1 MTVTAASYA
10 ATIGGTP
17 FAIVEDSGDLEFD
30 ASRSPH
36 VSGSITLKATA
47 AALAATDPRV
57 SPPPRVVL
65 TASGRVSNLHIR
77 ERTVDQREGQV
88 TLTLASDE
96 GLLADYAPLVDD
108 DTPFS
113 LQTSVRSIVNYVLNK
128 VIPGTALQA
137 APGVDADVTAYWDVT
152 NLLANGGC
160 EGTLAPWQSGGNC
173 TLFQSTLARTGT
185 GSCGFT
191 SSAAGLLAVY
201 PHAPGAGPNVTPG
214 KAYMLFGYARQY
226 QASPARTARACIRW
240 LNAAGVPVGPDVE
253 GPDLSL
259 SDTAW
264 SARPYITA
272 TAPAGASKAE
282 VFWRVAGSTAAGQIG
297 YIDDAMFYE
306 GNRLI
311 PFFSGATPG
320 DANYTYGWATT
331 ANASASYRKA
341 IIERSP
347 DSLVWRA
354 GVSALAFLI
363 PLLQARALR
372 PVCDEQRRWTLRDET
387 YTGAGSLQV
396 RQGVNIVEASDT
408 LSREGGF
415 WFDARVTRYTWT
427 DRDGIQ
433 QTRADAYALTPTY
446 SRLSLLEIDAPYPGP
461 GRSEYAVRRAQGIGR
476 EVTVETAAD
485 WTAAAEQP
493 LQVILDNTPTLVGL
507 VRAVRFDLATDRMQ
521 ITTRTTDIPFGA
533 VDLLTGTVDALTGTV
548 DAL

>member
-152 NLLANGGC
+152 NLLANGGA
-160 EGTLAPWQSGGNC
+160 EATLSPWSSGGNC
-173 TLFQSTLARTGT
+173 SVFFSTLARTG
-185 GSCGFT
+185 GSSCGFQ
-191 SSAAGLLAVY
+191 SSAAGILAVV
-201 PHAPGAGPNVTPG
+201 PHVPGSGPTVTPG
-214 KAYMLFGYARQY
+214 KTYTLSGYVRRY
-226 QASPARTARACIRW
+226 QTPARTAWACIRW
-240 LNAAGVPVGPDVE
+240 LNAAGGAVAPDVE
-253 GPDLSL
+253 GAAVSL

-264 SARPYITA
+264 SARPFVTA
-272 TAPAGASKAE
+272 TAPVGAAKAE
-282 VFWRVAGSTAAGQIG
+282 IFWRVLGSNGASQIG

-320 DANYTYGWATT
+320 DANYTYGWAGV

-363 PLLQARALR
+363 PLLQARGLR

-387 YTGAGSLQV
+387 YTAAGSLQV

-433 QTRADAYALTPTY
+433 QTRDDAYALTPSY
-446 SRLSLLEIDAPYPGP
+446 SRLSLLTIDAPYPGP

-485 WTAAAEQP
+485 WTASAEQP

-533 VDLLTGTVDALTGTV
+533 VDLVTGTVDALTGTV